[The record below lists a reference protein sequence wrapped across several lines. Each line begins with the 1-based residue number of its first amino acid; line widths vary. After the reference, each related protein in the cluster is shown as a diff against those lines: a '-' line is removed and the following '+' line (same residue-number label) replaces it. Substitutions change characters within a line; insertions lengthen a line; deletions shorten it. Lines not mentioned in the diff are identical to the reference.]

1 MRDLQ
6 GKVAVITGGASG
18 IGRAMAEAFRDSGMT
33 VVIADVEAVAHERT
47 ASELGVHHLHV
58 DVTKEEQVAAGGV
71 EPHREH
77 GGAQGGVPPRLSTT
91 VGNPGVEQGHLGC
104 ENGCV

>member
-33 VVIADVEAVAHERT
+33 VVHAEELERLGIDEIVRMARAVVGED
-47 ASELGVHHLHV
+47 EV
-58 DVTKEEQVAAGGV
+58 
-71 EPHREH
+71 
-77 GGAQGGVPPRLSTT
+77 GVPSDIVSVTYA
-91 VGNPGVEQGHLGC
+91 G
-104 ENGCV
+104 